1 MTYSQ
6 GSSVKGESFG
16 LGVHDIAVLH
26 VLGLG
31 HEGSFMQVGVELLG
45 LALGGL
51 LRRIES
57 LHTVLLER
65 VHEDVLGHLQTS
77 DEFHQ
82 FLVFPG
88 CRTTELIRWHREEGA
103 VKVVNAFEQV
113 NGEFLNGKVTSAFH
127 VALSALLEVQEV
139 RNGTNIFVLI
149 NWAKRLVF
157 V

>member
-6 GSSVKGESFG
+6 GSSVKGESLS

-51 LRRIES
+51 LRGIES
-57 LHTVLLER
+57 LDTMLFER
-65 VHEDVLGHLQTS
+65 VHENILGHLQTS
-77 DEFHQ
+77 DQFHQ
-82 FLVFPG
+82 FLVSLRRG
-88 CRTTELIRWHREEGA
+88 TTELIRWHGEEGA
-103 VKVVNAFEQV
+103 IKVVNAFEKV
-113 NGEFLNGKVTSAFH
+113 HGEFLNSKVTSDFH
-127 VALSALLEVQEV
+127 VTLSALLEVKEV

-149 NWAKRLVF
+149 KREKG
-157 V
+157 